1 MEPNFCGPNPDFLG
15 TTENFGV
22 LLPEQRFLGPH
33 QIQCFAFGSV
43 GAQTVSLHNIPTLYD
58 RLGHTLCK
66 GLLEPNFCGYRDRCF
81 VIVISLMMIFRME
94 CSTTPILVKGLIGFI
109 RKISIVGFPRIILF
123 GVKWLFENGPPPPHP
138 FPTHQK

>member
-1 MEPNFCGPNPDFLG
+1 MEPIFCGPNPDFLG
-15 TTENFGV
+15 TTENLGV
-22 LLPEQRFLGPH
+22 LLPEQRFSAPH

-66 GLLEPNFCGYRDRCF
+66 GLLEPNFGYRDRCF
-81 VIVISLMMIFRME
+81 VIVIPFMMIFLME
-94 CSTTPILVKGLIGFI
+94 CSTTPILVKGLVGFI

-123 GVKWLFENGPPPPHP
+123 GVKWFVENGVLVR
-138 FPTHQK
+138 QLCRV